1 MINALC
7 VCCLWMFVAS
17 WSEFKSWLSEKKR
30 KPESAL
36 YQVEQQKLQH
46 VQQLVGG
53 TPHLWSEAVRWS
65 EPSSE
70 LRGRAIQVFQLQ
82 VRLLGTHFQLLVSMT
97 LANIRM
103 CYSAFSCLLFS
114 YLDNRG
120 VLHPL
125 LPKYTPLSM
134 FQRLLHPHKSHGMQS
149 WSVFTN
155 YYQTVIHMQVYSNQ
169 LCNSD
174 THGG

>member
-1 MINALC
+1 MIDAVCVLC
-7 VCCLWMFVAS
+7 TVLNVLSIMVWVEILVKWEEAEAEICPLPS
-17 WSEFKSWLSEKKR
+17 WTAEVTTHPTAGWWN
-30 KPESAL
+30 
-36 YQVEQQKLQH
+36 
-46 VQQLVGG
+46 
-53 TPHLWSEAVRWS
+53 TPAVRWS
-65 EPSSE
+65 EASSE
-70 LRGRAIQVFQLQ
+70 LREQAVQVFQLQ

>member
-1 MINALC
+1 MQC
-7 VCCLWMFVAS
+7 VCYV
-17 WSEFKSWLSEKKR
+17 LSLNVCSIMVRVWILGEKKW

-36 YQVEQQKLQH
+36 YQVKQQKLQH

-70 LRGRAIQVFQLQ
+70 LKGRAIQVFQLQ
-82 VRLLGTHFQLLVSMT
+82 VRLLGTHFQLTVSMT
-97 LANIRM
+97 LANIWM
-103 CYSAFSCLLFS
+103 CYSAFSCLLFL
-114 YLDNRG
+114 YLDNSG

-125 LPKYTPLSM
+125 LPKYG

-155 YYQTVIHMQVYSNQ
+155 YYQTVIHMQVHSNQ
-169 LCNSD
+169 LHNGD
-174 THGG
+174 TRRG